1 MHMIV
6 KACSRPAAGQNAAT
20 HAKRLS
26 QIRLTSEAALCHTG
40 FLETLSPNNQ
50 EIYTVFKG
58 ILEVPAQ
65 LQEICALTRCVPTTY
80 AR

>member
-6 KACSRPAAGQNAAT
+6 KTCSRPAAGQNAAT
-20 HAKRLS
+20 QAKRFS

-40 FLETLSPNNQ
+40 FLETLGPNNQ

-58 ILEVPAQ
+58 KLEIPAQ
-65 LQEICALTRCVPTTY
+65 LQEICALTRCVPMT
-80 AR
+80 